1 LYFGEADMMQTVF
14 LAARLLVAWSLT
26 PTVQGESFDYVIV
39 GGGTAGL
46 VIANRLS
53 EQSAVSVAVVEVGS
67 DQRNNPNVT
76 NVDDFTVAFNTSIDW
91 QYPTAAQQYAGNR
104 VLEYHQGKAIG
115 GTSTING
122 WCRDWRPWGSLTL
135 QA

>member
-1 LYFGEADMMQTVF
+1 MMQAVS
-14 LAARLLVAWSLT
+14 LAAWLLVAWTLS
-26 PTVQGESFDYVIV
+26 PTVQGERFDYVIV

-53 EQSAVSVAVVEVGS
+53 EQSAVSVAVVEVGG

-76 NVDDFTVAFNTSIDW
+76 DVDKFISAFNTSIDW
-91 QYPTAAQQYAGNR
+91 QYPTAAQQYAGKR
-104 VLEYHQGKAIG
+104 VFDYHQGKAIG

-122 WCRDWRPWGSLTL
+122 WCRDWRPWGSLTA